1 MLIER
6 IQVRIAFF
14 GREAQYVL
22 AMRWWWRNEY
32 IAFLVLQIR
41 AQIMRELACITKFA
55 RIPESHVWTKC
66 YVVIRA
72 CKGAALILTAS
83 AFAGLVLIAFVSTI
97 QRLRCRLS
105 GRRRRCRCLSACK
118 RLTSRGPCGSDKL
131 CLDGGNPRL
140 VHDHPGQA
148 ASAHE
153 SAWLFLFCHVTPQVE
168 SDVVVRHPR
177 GLFFSTNCDGDA
189 VSSRARTTGGA

>member
-1 MLIER
+1 
-6 IQVRIAFF
+6 
-14 GREAQYVL
+14 
-22 AMRWWWRNEY
+22 MRRWWRNEY
-32 IAFLVLQIR
+32 IALLVLQIC
-41 AQIMRELACITKFA
+41 AQVMREFTCITKFT
-55 RIPESHVWTKC
+55 RIPDSHMWTQC
-66 YVVIRA
+66 HVVICT

-97 QRLRCRLS
+97 ERFRCRLS
-105 GRRRRCRCLSACK
+105 GRRRRRRRLSACQ
-118 RLTSRGPCGSDKL
+118 RLTFRRPCRANKL
-131 CLDGGNPRL
+131 CLDGGNPWL
-140 VHDHPGQA
+140 VLDHPGQA